1 MNYRIKIMN
10 ENYVTDTTL
19 ANITTEVGFIL
30 RQFTKLYGE
39 PLVVMIRK
47 IDTAQ
52 AEQ

>member
-1 MNYRIKIMN
+1 MN
-10 ENYVTDTTL
+10 ENCTTNTTL
-19 ANITTEVGFIL
+19 ANITNEAGFIL

-39 PLVVMIRK
+39 PLIVMIRK

>member
-1 MNYRIKIMN
+1 MN
-10 ENYVTDTTL
+10 ENYTTNTTL
-19 ANITTEVGFIL
+19 ANITTEAGFIL

-39 PLVVMIRK
+39 PLVVIIRK